1 MAFVLPA
8 LNALTFPTQLGP
20 AREPPVMTWPTTM
33 AIPNFSDWQVGDL
46 VLVKSDGSTMAKV
59 IEGVQGSLQSSQPPT
74 GDPEWTHVA
83 LYVDQGLV
91 IESVPRRGI
100 RYCPVHEYAQTR
112 ELRVR
117 RLLRGGAPIAPAEGN
132 SIVRE
137 ASRYFEQGYSYWGIA
152 RHLFM
157 QMALPNADQFF
168 CSSYVA
174 VVHTKALKV
183 TLDQQAHHR
192 PLLPATL
199 VNHPVF
205 ADLDVEWRT
214 PV

>member
-1 MAFVLPA
+1 MAFVLAA
-8 LNALTFPTQLGP
+8 LNALTIPTQLG
-20 AREPPVMTWPTTM
+20 AVREPPVLTWPTTV

-46 VLVKSDGSTMAKV
+46 VLVKSDGSTMSKV

-83 LYVDQGLV
+83 LYIDHGLV

-117 RLLRGGAPIAPAEGN
+117 RLLRGSTPITPAEGT

-137 ASRYFEQGYSYWGIA
+137 ASRYFEQSYSYWGIA

-157 QMALPNADQFF
+157 QMALPSADQFF

-199 VNHPVF
+199 VNHPAF
-205 ADLDVEWRT
+205 ADLDLEWRV

>member
-1 MAFVLPA
+1 LAFVLPA
-8 LNALTFPTQLGP
+8 LNALTLPAHLG
-20 AREPPVMTWPTTM
+20 AVSEPQVLTWPT
-33 AIPNFSDWQVGDL
+33 AAALPNFSDWQAGDL
-46 VLVKSDGSTMAKV
+46 VLVKSDGSAMAKV
-59 IEGVQGSLQSSQPPT
+59 IQGVQSSLQSSQPPA

-83 LYVDQGLV
+83 LYVDEGLV

-117 RLLRGGAPIAPAEGN
+117 RLLRGGAPITPAEGA
-132 SIVRE
+132 SIARE
-137 ASRYFEQGYSYWGIA
+137 ASRYFEQSYSYWGIA

-183 TLDQQAHHR
+183 ILEQEAHHR

-199 VNHPVF
+199 VNHPAF
-205 ADLDVEWRT
+205 ADLDLEWR
-214 PV
+214 VSA

>member
-1 MAFVLPA
+1 LAFVLAA
-8 LNALTFPTQLGP
+8 LNALTIPAQLG
-20 AREPPVMTWPTTM
+20 AVREQPVMTWPTTV

-59 IEGVQGSLQSSQPPT
+59 IEGVQGSLQSSQPPA

-117 RLLRGGAPIAPAEGN
+117 RLLRGSTPITPAEGT
-132 SIVRE
+132 SLVRE

-199 VNHPVF
+199 VNHPAF
-205 ADLDVEWRT
+205 ADLDLEWRV

>member
-8 LNALTFPTQLGP
+8 LNALTAPLQPGT
-20 AREPPVMTWPTTM
+20 AREAQVLSWPTAA
-33 AIPNFSDWQVGDL
+33 AIPNFSQWQVGDV
-46 VLVKSDGSTMAKV
+46 VLVRSDGSTMAKI
-59 IEGVQGSLQSSQPPT
+59 IEGVQNSLRSSQLPIGSP
-74 GDPEWTHVA
+74 DWTHVA
-83 LYVDQGLV
+83 MYVDQGLV
-91 IESVPRRGI
+91 IESVPRYGI
-100 RYCPVHEYAQTR
+100 RYCPIHEYAQTR

-117 RLLRGGAPIAPAEGN
+117 RLLRGGAPITPSEGT
-132 SIVRE
+132 SLVHE
-137 ASRYFEQGYSYWGIA
+137 ASRYFEQAYSYWAIA

-183 TLDQQAHHR
+183 TLEQLADHR

-199 VNHPVF
+199 VNHPAF
-205 ADLDVEWRT
+205 ADLDLEWRM
-214 PV
+214 PA

>member
-8 LNALTFPTQLGP
+8 LNALPVP
-20 AREPPVMTWPTTM
+20 AQFGAVREPPVLTWTTTV

-46 VLVKSDGSTMAKV
+46 VLVKSDGSTMAKI

-100 RYCPVHEYAQTR
+100 RYCPVQEYAQTR

-117 RLLRGGAPIAPAEGN
+117 RLLRGGAPITPKEGTDL
-132 SIVRE
+132 IHE
-137 ASRYFEQGYSYWGIA
+137 ASRYFEQAYSYWAIA

-157 QMALPNADQFF
+157 QMAIPNADQFF

-183 TLDQQAHHR
+183 TLDQLAQHR

-199 VNHPVF
+199 VNHPAF
-205 ADLDVEWRT
+205 ADLDLEWRALI
-214 PV
+214 